1 MYYLRN
7 FIVLLCAGVL
17 VLGCGGGG
25 DAPPQSPAETP
36 GETPAAAPA
45 GKSVDT
51 ATAGSISGKVNYAGE
66 QGRKARIRMN
76 ADPNCDSQHESPV
89 YAQTLEI
96 NENGTLQYAFV
107 FVKAGLEDYNFQPP
121 AEAVQLDQRGCLYT
135 PRVLG
140 IQAGQELKVVN
151 SDDTT
156 HNINPSPAN
165 NRDWNVSQAPSSN
178 PIVRRFARPE
188 IMIPVKC
195 NVHPWM
201 KAYIG
206 VVAHPYF
213 SVTGSD
219 GSYSLEG
226 LPPGDYTVEV
236 WHEKLGAQEQKITVT
251 ANQAA
256 TLDFSYGG

>member
-7 FIVLLCAGVL
+7 LIVLSLAAAVVL
-17 VLGCGGGG
+17 ACGGGG
-25 DAPPQSPAETP
+25 DAPSTPAD
-36 GETPAAAPA
+36 TPAAPAA
-45 GKSVDT
+45 GKSVD
-51 ATAGSISGKVNYAGE
+51 ASTAGSISGSVNYAGE
-66 QGRKARIRMN
+66 PGKRARIRMT
-76 ADPNCDSQHESPV
+76 ADPNCASQHSSPV
-89 YAQTLEI
+89 YAQNLEI
-96 NENGTLQYAFV
+96 NENDTLQYAFV
-107 FVKAGLEDYNFQPP
+107 FVKAGVEDYKFEPP

-135 PRVLG
+135 PHVLG

-151 SDDTT
+151 SDGTT

-165 NRDWNVSQAPSSN
+165 NRDWNVSQASNSN

-213 SVTGSD
+213 AVTGSD

-256 TLDFSYGG
+256 TLDFNYGG

>member
-7 FIVLLCAGVL
+7 LIVLLCAGVL

-76 ADPNCDSQHESPV
+76 ADPNCASQHNSPV
-89 YAQTLEI
+89 YAQNLEI
-96 NENGTLQYAFV
+96 NENGTLQHAFV
-107 FVKAGLEDYNFQPP
+107 FVKAGLEDYTFQPP
-121 AEAVQLDQRGCLYT
+121 AEAAVLNQQGCLYT
-135 PRVLG
+135 PHVMG
-140 IQAGQELKVVN
+140 IQTGQELKVLN
-151 SDDTT
+151 SDQTT

-165 NRDWNVSQAPSSN
+165 NRDWNVSQSPSSD
-178 PIVRRFARPE
+178 PIIRRFARAE

-201 KAYIG
+201 KAYLG

-213 SVTGSD
+213 AVTGSD

-236 WHEKLGAQEQKITVT
+236 WHEKLGAQDQKITVT
-251 ANQAA
+251 ASQAA
-256 TLDFSYGG
+256 TLDFNYGG

>member
-7 FIVLLCAGVL
+7 LIALYLAAVV

-25 DAPPQSPAETP
+25 DARSPSPAETP
-36 GETPAAAPA
+36 GETPAAAPV
-45 GKSVDT
+45 GKSVDA
-51 ATAGSISGKVNYAGE
+51 ATAGSVSGKVNYAGE
-66 QGRKARIRMN
+66 QGRRARIRMN
-76 ADPNCDSQHESPV
+76 ADPNCASQHSSPV
-89 YAQTLEI
+89 YAQNLEI

-107 FVKAGLEDYNFQPP
+107 FVKAGLEDYTFQPP
-121 AEAVQLDQRGCLYT
+121 AEAVTLDQKGCLYT
-135 PRVLG
+135 PHVMG
-140 IQAGQELKVVN
+140 IQAGQELNVSN
-151 SDDTT
+151 SDATT

-165 NRDWNVSQAPSSN
+165 NRDWNVSQAPNSD
-178 PIVRRFARPE
+178 PIVRRFARAE

-201 KAYIG
+201 KAYMG
-206 VVAHPYF
+206 VVDHPYF
-213 SVTGSD
+213 AVTGTD

-236 WHEKLGAQEQKITVT
+236 WHEKLGAQEQKITVS

-256 TLDFSYGG
+256 TLDFNYGG

>member
-1 MYYLRN
+1 MHYLRN
-7 FIVLLCAGVL
+7 LIVLSLGAVVVL
-17 VLGCGGGG
+17 ACGGGG
-25 DAPPQSPAETP
+25 DVPSPAPAETP
-36 GETPAAAPA
+36 AAPV
-45 GKSVDT
+45 GKSVDPS
-51 ATAGSISGKVNYAGE
+51 TAGSVSGRVNYAGE
-66 QGRKARIRMN
+66 PGKRIRIRMT
-76 ADPNCDSQHESPV
+76 ADPNCAGQHSSPV
-89 YAQTLEI
+89 YAQNLEI

-107 FVKAGLEDYNFQPP
+107 FVKAGLEDYKFQPP

-135 PRVLG
+135 PHVLG
-140 IQAGQELKVVN
+140 IEAGQELKVVN
-151 SDDTT
+151 NDPTT

-165 NRDWNVSQAPSSN
+165 NRDWNVSQAPNSI
-178 PIVRRFARPE
+178 PIIRRFARSE

-213 SVTGSD
+213 AVTGSD

>member
-7 FIVLLCAGVL
+7 LIALFLAAVV

-25 DAPPQSPAETP
+25 DAPSKPSTP
-36 GETPAAAPA
+36 TSSDPPTAPAA
-45 GKSVDT
+45 GKPVDPS
-51 ATAGSISGKVNYAGE
+51 TAGSISGSVSYSGE
-66 QGRKARIRMN
+66 PGRKARIRMN
-76 ADPNCDSQHESPV
+76 ADPNCAAQHSSPV
-89 YAQTLEI
+89 YAQNLEI
-96 NENGTLQYAFV
+96 NENGTLQYAFL
-107 FVKAGLEDYNFQPP
+107 FVKAGLEDYAFQPP
-121 AEAVQLDQRGCLYT
+121 AEAATLDQRGCLYT

-140 IQAGQELKVVN
+140 IQTGQELKVSN
-151 SDDTT
+151 SDETT

-165 NRDWNVSQAPSSN
+165 NRDWNVSQAPKSD
-178 PIVRRFARPE
+178 PIVRRFARSE

-213 SVTGSD
+213 SVTGND
-219 GSYSLEG
+219 GSYSLQG
-226 LPPGDYTVEV
+226 LPPGEYTVEV

-256 TLDFSYGG
+256 TLDFDYGG